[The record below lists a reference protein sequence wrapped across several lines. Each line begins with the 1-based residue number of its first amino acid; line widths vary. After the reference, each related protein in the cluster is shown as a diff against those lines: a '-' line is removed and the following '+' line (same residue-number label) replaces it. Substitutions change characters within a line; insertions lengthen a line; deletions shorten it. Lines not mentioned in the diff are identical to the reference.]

1 MMISCHLLCVS
12 NSQYSLQSLK
22 EHITQMSLQGSDW
35 QTRLIY
41 LRPGYRWNILKRT
54 SYYMQ

>member
-41 LRPGYRWNILKRT
+41 LRPGYRWNILK
-54 SYYMQ
+54 